1 MMQTASDVQDFDRD
15 VIEASH
21 EQPVLVDF
29 WAPWCAP
36 CRQLGPVL
44 ERVAAETD
52 RWRLV
57 KVNTE
62 THPGPA
68 RRYGVRG
75 IPNVKLFVDGTVTDE
90 FTGAL
95 PERAV
100 RQWLA
105 AHLPSEAKKRVTA
118 ARRALDR
125 GDTATA
131 ERLLTEALA
140 DEPDHDEAK
149 LLLAQ
154 TLVFRDP
161 ARAAD
166 LADAADVAAPAPR
179 QMREAVQTV
188 ARLLRLRRAG
198 AAPADA
204 LSLDDAPGAEAYR
217 TALDA
222 LARGDFH
229 AALDGFIEVV
239 RVNRALDDDGARKAC
254 IALFTLLGPQHDA
267 TQAYRRTFDMTL
279 Y

>member
-1 MMQTASDVQDFDRD
+1 
-15 VIEASH
+15 
-21 EQPVLVDF
+21 
-29 WAPWCAP
+29 
-36 CRQLGPVL
+36 
-44 ERVAAETD
+44 
-52 RWRLV
+52 
-57 KVNTE
+57 
-62 THPGPA
+62 
-68 RRYGVRG
+68 VRG